1 MKKLLSFLICLIII
15 PVLLLGGAVATIY
28 YVYFNPQP
36 AEYQFLNPAE
46 EIDSIE
52 YADVSFTGGVI
63 KAEGFGFVKNT
74 ESLMADLDGLD
85 CHEGVSFEAIETLA
99 KDLTVKGFVVNY
111 TDGSYEIITPYISVN
126 SELTIEEI
134 QDILEARIYGYNVEA
149 FDKLF
154 NKYLANDV
162 PII

>member
-1 MKKLLSFLICLIII
+1 MKKLLSLLICLIII
-15 PVLLLGGAVATIY
+15 PVLILGGAVATVY

-46 EIDSIE
+46 EIVSIE

-63 KAEGFGFVKNT
+63 KADGFGFVKNT
-74 ESLMADLDGLD
+74 EGLMTDLAQLD

-99 KDLTVKGFVVNY
+99 NDLSVKGFVVNY
-111 TDGSYEIITPYISVN
+111 ADGSYEIITPYVSVN

-134 QDILEARIYGYNVEA
+134 QDVLEVKIYGYDVEA
-149 FDKLF
+149 FDNLF
-154 NKYLANDV
+154 NKYLVDDI
-162 PII
+162 PIV